1 MNPGMF
7 VSKVEK
13 DSKAYQYLRVVEF
26 RVTEQNQTEN
36 EILEPST
43 NQASTAD
50 ESTQN
55 ETPIS
60 SLGDGGVDPHA
71 SREADKYDNPIPSRE
86 YIIELLENEQKP
98 LRIKQIATLL
108 AIDDDERF
116 EALSRRL
123 KAMVRDG
130 QILRNRRGAFGLFQ
144 KMDLIKGKVIGHPGG
159 FGFVKPEEG
168 SDLFLSDREMH
179 KVFHGDVVIASVI
192 GVDRKGRREGL
203 IVEVIEHTNQTLLGR
218 LHFESELAWVQP
230 NNNKIA
236 QDVFIPQDGLM
247 GAAEGQIVKVEVIH
261 QPTKRSSAIGKVI
274 EVVGDYLAPGMEI
287 DAAIHTHD
295 IPAEWPQEVI
305 DQTAAIADEV
315 QEADFAGRKDLRNL
329 PLVTIDGE
337 DSKDFDDAVF
347 AKRRKKGWR
356 LLVAIADVSHYVKP
370 GTPLDAAAYERG
382 NSVYFPQQVIPM
394 LPEKLSNGLC
404 SLNPKVDRLCM
415 VCDMAI
421 DEDGKLERTQFY
433 DAVMNSKARLTY
445 NQVHEMLT
453 DNTSEHRETFKDVL
467 PNVEDLNDLYQLL
480 KQAREQRGA
489 LDFDTVETR
498 IVFDEHRKI
507 KEIVPV
513 QRNEAHK
520 LIEECMLMANV
531 ATARYLKWHKVP
543 MLYRVHEKPSEERLK
558 NLRTFLGDFGLTLG
572 GEDEPTAHDYA
583 AVSQA
588 VAGQPHE
595 HLVSTV
601 MLRSMNQAVYQPEN
615 LGHFG
620 LNYEYYA
627 HFTSPIR
634 RYPDLLIHRAIRFA
648 WTKQPVD
655 QFEYS
660 DSEMQALGEHCSATE
675 RRADEATREAVTF
688 LKCEFLSHRLGEDY
702 DAVVSAATNFGLFVE
717 LDPLYVEGLVHIT
730 ELGEDYFHYDAS
742 RHCLKGERTGKVYRI
757 GDRLRVQVAQVNLD
771 DRKIDLR
778 LLSVDEDSSEVI
790 AESDGN
796 NDSTEAVEAESDA
809 APKKKKRRYNR
820 KKGGYR
826 GRKKKPSSS
835 AKSGE

>member
-1 MNPGMF
+1 
-7 VSKVEK
+7 
-13 DSKAYQYLRVVEF
+13 
-26 RVTEQNQTEN
+26 VTEHKQNEN
-36 EILEPST
+36 EILESSAEQTPAIAELNPSEKT
-43 NQASTAD
+43 VSDTKDSAVA
-50 ESTQN
+50 
-55 ETPIS
+55 
-60 SLGDGGVDPHA
+60 DPHA
-71 SREADKYDNPIPSRE
+71 NREADKYDNPIPSRE
-86 YIIELLENEQKP
+86 YIVELLEKEQKP

-108 AIDDDERF
+108 EIDDDERF

-130 QILRNRRGAFGLFQ
+130 QILRNRRGAFGLIQ

-168 SDLFLSDREMH
+168 SEGSDLFLSDREMH
-179 KVFHGDVVIASVI
+179 KVFHGDIVIASVI
-192 GVDRKGRREGL
+192 GVDRKGRREGV
-203 IVEVIEHTNQTLLGR
+203 IVEVIEHANQTLLGR
-218 LHFESELAWVQP
+218 LHFESDLAWVQP

-236 QDVFIPQDGLM
+236 QDVIIPQDGLM

-261 QPTKRSSAIGKVI
+261 QPSKRSSAIGKVI

-295 IPAEWPQEVI
+295 IPTEWTEAVLEQI
-305 DQTAAIADEV
+305 AAIADEV
-315 QEADFAGRKDLRNL
+315 TDADIQGRKDLRSL

-370 GTPLDAAAYERG
+370 GTPLDEAAYQRG
-382 NSVYFPQQVIPM
+382 NSVYFPQKVIPM

-404 SLNPKVDRLCM
+404 SLNPQVDRLCM
-415 VCDMAI
+415 VCDMSI
-421 DEDGKLERTQFY
+421 DDEGKLERTQFY

-453 DNTSEHRETFKDVL
+453 DDRSEHRETFKNVL

-480 KQAREQRGA
+480 KTARAERGA

-498 IVFDEHRKI
+498 IVFDEQRKI

-513 QRNEAHK
+513 VRNEAHK

-531 ATARYLKWHKVP
+531 ATARYLKWHKAP
-543 MLYRVHEKPSEERLK
+543 ILYRVHEKPSEERLK
-558 NLRTFLGDFGLTLG
+558 NLRTFLGDFGLSLG
-572 GEDEPTAHDYA
+572 GGDEPDARDYA
-583 AVSQA
+583 TVIKAVE
-588 VAGQPHE
+588 GQPHE
-595 HLVSTV
+595 HLVSMV
-601 MLRSMNQAVYQPEN
+601 MLRSMNQAVYQPDN

-620 LNYEYYA
+620 LNYDYYA

-634 RYPDLLIHRAIRFA
+634 RYPDLLIHRAIRFV
-648 WTKQPVD
+648 WTKQPIE

-660 DSEMQALGEHCSATE
+660 ESKMQALGEHCSSTE
-675 RRADEATREAVTF
+675 RPADEATREAVTF
-688 LKCEFLSHRLGEDY
+688 LKCEFLSHRLGEEY
-702 DAVVSAATNFGLFVE
+702 DAVVAAATNFGLFVE
-717 LDPLYVEGLVHIT
+717 LEPLYVEGLVHIT

-778 LLSVDEDSSEVI
+778 LLSSEKDPLEVAEI
-790 AESDGN
+790 ATDAN
-796 NDSTEAVEAESDA
+796 AEPQTLATDDDA
-809 APKKKKRRYNR
+809 APKKKKRRNTR

-826 GRKKKPSSS
+826 GRNKKSEAPSESNQS
-835 AKSGE
+835 